1 VKSIADWH
9 YPYTIRTSKRKA
21 SSFIISKECYSMKL
35 DLLTNATIVD
45 DAMKFVQESKLKL
58 KSSEENKEL
67 KEHNHNKE
75 LERKQ
80 E

>member
-1 VKSIADWH
+1 
-9 YPYTIRTSKRKA
+9 
-21 SSFIISKECYSMKL
+21 MKL

-45 DAMKFVQESKLKL
+45 DAMKFVQGSKLKL

-75 LERKQ
+75 LEQKQ
-80 E
+80 G